1 MKKSNILCIILMII
15 AVFFLG
21 KTVYCTISEKES
33 DCVEYKEIII
43 NLNNQLEEKQEI
55 IDSLQLNSW
64 LFEDY
69 YCASENLFDTIFY
82 HITNDGT
89 FVFEYEPYT
98 TSSNSIWA
106 YEELY
111 NYLEKKRNS
120 WK

>member
-1 MKKSNILCIILMII
+1 MKKSNILCIILVII

-33 DCVEYKEIII
+33 DCIEYKQIIS
-43 NLNNQLEEKQEI
+43 NLDDQLEEKQKI
-55 IDSLQLNSW
+55 IDSLQINSW

-69 YCASENLFDTIFY
+69 YCSSENLFDTIFHY
-82 HITNDGT
+82 AVTEGI
-89 FVFEYEPYT
+89 FVFEYEPYVQ
-98 TSSNSIWA
+98 SSNSIWA

-111 NYLEKKRNS
+111 NYLEEKRNS